1 MAEKCLELKDIR
13 KSFSKDEVVLKEIS
27 LSIDKGEFITL
38 LGSSGCGK
46 TTTLRIIAGLETP
59 DSGKVYLEGKDVT
72 ALAPEARDVN
82 TVFQNYALFPHMNVA
97 ENIGYGLKLKKVPK
111 SEIRKKVSQ
120 MLELVQLEGYEKRK
134 PSELSGGQK
143 QRVAIARALVNNP
156 KVLLLDEPL
165 GALDL
170 QLRRAMQIELKHLQK
185 KLGITF
191 IYITHDQEEAI
202 NMSDRIAVMK
212 DGRIEQIGTPDE
224 IYNHPKTSYV
234 ATFVGNANIL
244 HGVVERVQGYNAVVK
259 IGNDRVIVNLGTN
272 QQNTEKDSGT
282 QMQNEET
289 TVNRERNTGARQYL
303 AAGEKVTLAVRSE
316 NILLQEGTIT
326 GDADTDN
333 RDAVDI
339 SVADDILDTHNTNS
353 ISGLQATVTEKN
365 FAGGQLRVTLKLS
378 DGTELIASRYGIDA
392 SVAEGQTVRCS
403 FLPTDAVLV
412 DREDI
417 HEEA

>member
-82 TVFQNYALFPHMNVA
+82 TVFQNYALFPHMTVA
-97 ENIGYGLKLKKVPK
+97 DNIGYGLKLKKIPK
-111 SEIRKKVSQ
+111 AEIKKRVSE
-120 MLELVQLEGYEKRK
+120 MLELVQLKGYEKRK

-212 DGRIEQIGTPDE
+212 DGCIEQIGTPDE

-244 HGVVERVQGYNAVVK
+244 HGVAENIQGENAIVK
-259 IGNDRVIVNLGTN
+259 IGNDRVIVKLETS
-272 QQNTEKDSGT
+272 QQD
-282 QMQNEET
+282 
-289 TVNRERNTGARQYL
+289 TGDTRAKQYL

-316 NILLQEGTIT
+316 NILLQETAVIGDTGT
-326 GDADTDN
+326 DY

-339 SVADDILDTHNTNS
+339 SVADGSLDAHNKNS
-353 ISGLQATVTEKN
+353 VSSLQATVTEKN

-378 DGTELIASRYGIDA
+378 DGTQLIASRYGIDA

>member
-1 MAEKCLELKDIR
+1 MAEVSLELKEIK
-13 KSFSKDEVVLKEIS
+13 KSFTEGEAVLDNISLEIS
-27 LSIDKGEFITL
+27 KGEFITL

-46 TTTLRIIAGLETP
+46 TTTLRIIAGLEQP
-59 DSGKVYLEGKDVT
+59 DAGSVWLDGREVTGLE
-72 ALAPEARDVN
+72 PNQRDVN

-111 SEIRKKVSQ
+111 SEIKKKVSQ

-202 NMSDRIAVMK
+202 NMSDRIAVMR

-244 HGVVERVQGYNAVVK
+244 HGVAESIQGENAIVK
-259 IGNDRVIVNLGTN
+259 IGNDRVIVKLETS
-272 QQNTEKDSGT
+272 QQD
-282 QMQNEET
+282 
-289 TVNRERNTGARQYL
+289 TGDTRAKQYL

-316 NILLQEGTIT
+316 NILLQETAVIGDTGTDHRNT
-326 GDADTDN
+326 
-333 RDAVDI
+333 VDI
-339 SVADDILDTHNTNS
+339 SVSGGGLDAHNKNGV
-353 ISGLQATVTEKN
+353 SGLQATVTEKN

-378 DGTELIASRYGIDA
+378 DGTQLIASRYGIDA